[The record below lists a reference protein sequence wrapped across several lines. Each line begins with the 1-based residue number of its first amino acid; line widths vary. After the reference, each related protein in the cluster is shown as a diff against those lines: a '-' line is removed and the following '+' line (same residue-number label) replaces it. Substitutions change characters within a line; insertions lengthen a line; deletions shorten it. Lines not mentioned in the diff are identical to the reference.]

1 MEPWKKVCLYVS
13 VYVMLREFR
22 PIDPFIIK
30 YLTLLPE
37 KYTVRIIREDV
48 YPVGSYVSVL
58 FVVIVFL
65 VTDYLQY
72 KPIIILNGL
81 SGIMSYSLLLGSP
94 TISFLKSGQI
104 FLMLFRAA
112 EVASYTYM
120 FASIRNKDKYQ
131 IATSIVRT
139 SVLIGKCSCGI
150 IAQIL
155 ISYNILSYAY
165 LLYLSIFG
173 MILTTIW
180 SLIMPPVMFSLYFYK
195 VKEPVLDVIVD
206 DNEKIILTKINE
218 STNMNLDKNNMK
230 KFFIKMKCSEVIQK
244 LWDDFYVTYADA
256 NVFKWSVWW
265 SLSLSGYVLVSQYI
279 QLYWEEIEVHGKLNS
294 LNGAVESLATL
305 FSAAATYGI
314 GRVNG
319 DWDKYGDIVMA
330 IVAMGLG
337 VVLYFL
343 SFTESLIK
351 SYAYFIIFCCTYQT
365 MVTIAS
371 AEVAKFLKRNCYA
384 LIFGFNKLIA
394 YILIIIFTVVV
405 IEDKFFSFD
414 IRQQF
419 LIYSVYFMFLGC
431 LFFLMAFISSRR
443 L

>member
-371 AEVAKFLKRNCYA
+371 F
-384 LIFGFNKLIA
+384 
-394 YILIIIFTVVV
+394 
-405 IEDKFFSFD
+405 
-414 IRQQF
+414 
-419 LIYSVYFMFLGC
+419 
-431 LFFLMAFISSRR
+431 
-443 L
+443 